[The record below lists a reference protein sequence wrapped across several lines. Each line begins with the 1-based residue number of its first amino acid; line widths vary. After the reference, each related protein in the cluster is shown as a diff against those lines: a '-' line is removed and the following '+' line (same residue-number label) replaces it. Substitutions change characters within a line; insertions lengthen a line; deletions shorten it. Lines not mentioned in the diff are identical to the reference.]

1 MTVDEV
7 KEEFPLFQSTSLVDG
22 ILYKTADGAWRELGL
37 MATGGGKLFANL
49 STVVLGVLVTFHSN
63 AVSCQPSLMT
73 RKAMMAAK
81 DSVCHMESFS
91 DTLLRKAKS
100 ATYEAKLQNASA
112 TNT

>member
-1 MTVDEV
+1 
-7 KEEFPLFQSTSLVDG
+7 
-22 ILYKTADGAWRELGL
+22 
-37 MATGGGKLFANL
+37 
-49 STVVLGVLVTFHSN
+49 
-63 AVSCQPSLMT
+63 MT

-112 TNT
+112 TNTWTLLVSTK